1 MVAEYTLELYPNES
15 IWNKLADYMGGVS
28 ISLTNANAGV
38 DLFCVEDKD
47 CPIGQVTLLDLG
59 VKARMLDSCGNP
71 CHFMLAPRS
80 SIWKHGVTQ
89 ANSMGIIDSSYRGVL
104 MGAVLPFQFQTAAI
118 KDGARLF
125 QVLAPDMGYISKVVF
140 RHQSELDVTS
150 RGSGGFGSSGLSGQI
165 APSALSAVGSS
176 GLSGQAFD
184 TTPSVISSSNLKDVM
199 ISENPLNTTEG
210 YSLNSSPKTSAKVE
224 DLDV

>member
-1 MVAEYTLELYPNES
+1 MAAKYTLELFPNES
-15 IWNKLADYMGGVS
+15 VWNKLAGYMGG
-28 ISLTNANAGV
+28 TEFARTDENAGV

-59 VKARMLDSCGNP
+59 VKARMLDGSGVP
-71 CHFMLAPRS
+71 CHYWLAPRS

-89 ANSMGIIDSSYRGVL
+89 ANSMGIIDSSYRGPL

-140 RHQSELDVTS
+140 RHQSELDVTA
-150 RGSGGFGSSGLSGQI
+150 RGVGGFGSTGLSGQVPVNS
-165 APSALSAVGSS
+165 PSATNST
-176 GLSGQAFD
+176 GLEGLA
-184 TTPSVISSSNLKDVM
+184 ISPNLVNKVEGFVPN
-199 ISENPLNTTEG
+199 SLPNTA
-210 YSLNSSPKTSAKVE
+210 KKVE

>member
-1 MVAEYTLELYPNES
+1 MAAEYTLELFPNES
-15 IWNKLADYMGGVS
+15 VWNKLAEYMGG
-28 ISLTNANAGV
+28 TEFARTDENAGV

-59 VKARMLDSCGNP
+59 VKARMLDASGKP
-71 CHFMLAPRS
+71 CHYMLAPRS

-89 ANSMGIIDSSYRGVL
+89 ANSIGIIDSSYRGPL

-125 QVLAPDMGYISKVVF
+125 QVLAPDMGYVSKVVF
-140 RHQSELDVTS
+140 RHQSELDVTA
-150 RGSGGFGSSGLSGQI
+150 RGSGGFGSTGLSGMVP
-165 APSALSAVGSS
+165 ANSPSATSS
-176 GLSGQAFD
+176 TGLEGLA
-184 TTPSVISSSNLKDVM
+184 ISPNLLNKPEGFSS
-199 ISENPLNTTEG
+199 
-210 YSLNSSPKTSAKVE
+210 NSSPMTSKKVE